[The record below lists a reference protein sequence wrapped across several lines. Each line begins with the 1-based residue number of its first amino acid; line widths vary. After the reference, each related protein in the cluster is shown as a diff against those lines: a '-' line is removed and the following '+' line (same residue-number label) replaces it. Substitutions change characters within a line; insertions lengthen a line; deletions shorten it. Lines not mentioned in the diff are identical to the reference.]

1 LFDCVVFSKI
11 FTSIESLYGCFDNI
25 DICCCGVCCIPC
37 LFGNNA
43 EKIDDSN
50 CCLMCCI
57 YTLLTPCYL
66 CWVPHMSKRT
76 ALRYKYGLNEDPD
89 CGDCGAA
96 CCCPLCALCQEAR
109 FLERQSKNQFE
120 ENTNS

>member
-1 LFDCVVFSKI
+1 
-11 FTSIESLYGCFDNI
+11 
-25 DICCCGVCCIPC
+25 
-37 LFGNNA
+37 
-43 EKIDDSN
+43 
-50 CCLMCCI
+50 
-57 YTLLTPCYL
+57 
-66 CWVPHMSKRT
+66 MSKRT